1 MLHAT
6 RAVPVVFAFAADP
19 VGSGYIESLSRP
31 GSNATGFL
39 LFEYDLSA
47 KWLDLLKQIA
57 PGVTR
62 VAVLRNPTEMAG
74 IGQFCHY
81 PVRGPVGRG
90 RC

>member
-6 RAVPVVFAFAADP
+6 RTVPVVFAFAADP

-47 KWLDLLKQIA
+47 KWLDLLNKSRRA
-57 PGVTR
+57 
-62 VAVLRNPTEMAG
+62 
-74 IGQFCHY
+74 
-81 PVRGPVGRG
+81 
-90 RC
+90 